1 MKVLLKKCKVS
12 LFVLL
17 ITSLIFGC
25 TKTNKTANNL
35 QSQIPISLPSGPIP
49 GVSNP
54 VSGNAVVDAEVAK
67 LYAQVPCKT
76 VAERYTYEFSTVNS
90 YHSGIMG
97 PFGTGSSPGIVS
109 DAYVGLSYFGDIMI
123 VKKVTNG
130 AQVAYNITFS
140 MCRYDPIIVP
150 GRPIPQMFDTQ
161 IVLHKGSCPLNEVS
175 SAKVVMVAG
184 SLPQAN
190 GSNLM
195 ETQFSTTFAPP
206 DILGIKICN
215 STSF

>member
-1 MKVLLKKCKVS
+1 MKVSRKYSAS
-12 LFVLL
+12 LFVFL
-17 ITSLIFGC
+17 ITLLAVGC
-25 TKTNKTANNL
+25 NKTNKTANNL
-35 QSQIPISLPSGPIP
+35 QSSLPINVPVTTLPSVNPI
-49 GVSNP
+49 N
-54 VSGNAVVDAEVAK
+54 SGNAVVDAELAK

-97 PFGTGSSPGIVS
+97 PFGTGSSPGVVS

-150 GRPIPQMFDTQ
+150 GRPIPQMYDTQ

-175 SAKVVMVAG
+175 SAKVVMLAG

-190 GSNLM
+190 GLNLT